1 MEGLLAEHERLSKSG
16 TFSKSL
22 DDIQKT
28 IDLLVKARESIAA
41 NPEATSL
48 NLAKLQNP
56 IKGSLEDLHKDLEE
70 VRKHQTKYAK
80 LLDKKFKDKALP
92 HMDYDALSSQPAL
105 INRAIAMHLLR
116 EGQFSVASTFL
127 TEATKNQSPD
137 DTTDDLTMSGTEQDL
152 GLDSLKS
159 ESLRKQ
165 FANMY
170 HILHEMKN
178 ERNLLPAIEW
188 AREKGDE
195 LEKRGSN
202 LEFELGKLQ
211 FVWLFVGQ
219 SIQSGQPNIF
229 EGRQQ
234 ALAYARQELSHFRP
248 RHLRELQQLCGAI
261 AFCPNLRQSPYRS
274 IFINNNAWDEIANS
288 FTKEFCAL
296 LGLSADSPLYIAA
309 TAGAIALPHFS
320 KLQFIMK
327 DKRTEWTTKHEI
339 PVEVPLPPSYRFHSI
354 FVCPVSK
361 EQTTDQNPPMM
372 MPCGH
377 VVAQESL
384 MRLSKNS
391 RFKCPYCPNESHPRD
406 AMKIFMRWGNKHFR
420 TNVHVAIPL
429 TIFQFLAMFSRDPV
443 FNVDLTKTL
452 FASRETTSQKAPKE
466 YRKQKCPNN
475 AHPTNRPDLSFIVDV
490 GKPSTTALHRVEQK

>member
-16 TFSKSL
+16 TFTKSL

-28 IDLLVKARESIAA
+28 IDLLVKARETIAA
-41 NPEATSL
+41 SEMPFLSSIFQRENKSMLIVTLVSDTETASL
-48 NLAKLQNP
+48 NLAKLQTPVKN
-56 IKGSLEDLHKDLEE
+56 SLEDVHKDLEE
-70 VRKHQTKYAK
+70 VRKCQSKYLK
-80 LLDKKFKDKALP
+80 LLDKKFKDKTLP
-92 HMDYDALSSQPAL
+92 QMDYVALSAQPAL
-105 INRAIAMHLLR
+105 INRAVAMHLLR

-127 TEATKNQSPD
+127 SEATKDQVAENVEE
-137 DTTDDLTMSGTEQDL
+137 DLTMSGTEQDL

-188 AREKGDE
+188 ARDKSEE

-211 FVWLFVGQ
+211 FVWLFVGRPNQNGQ
-219 SIQSGQPNIF
+219 SNLY
-229 EGRQQ
+229 EGRQH
-234 ALAYARQELSHFRP
+234 ALEYIRQELSHFRP
-248 RHLRELQQLCGAI
+248 RYHRELQQLCGAI
-261 AFCPNLRQSPYRS
+261 AFCPNLPQSPYRRT
-274 IFINNNAWDEIANS
+274 FLNNEAWDELATS

-320 KLQFIMK
+320 KLQVIMK

-377 VVAQESL
+377 VVAKESL
-384 MRLSKNS
+384 MRLSKNA
-391 RFKCPYCPNESHPRD
+391 RFKCPYCPNESHPKD
-406 AMKIFMRWGNKHFR
+406 AMKIYM
-420 TNVHVAIPL
+420 
-429 TIFQFLAMFSRDPV
+429 
-443 FNVDLTKTL
+443 
-452 FASRETTSQKAPKE
+452 
-466 YRKQKCPNN
+466 
-475 AHPTNRPDLSFIVDV
+475 
-490 GKPSTTALHRVEQK
+490 

>member
-1 MEGLLAEHERLSKSG
+1 MDALITEHEKLVKSG

-22 DDIQKT
+22 DDIQIT
-28 IDLLVKARESIAA
+28 IDHLVKARETIAA
-41 NPEATSL
+41 NPDATPL
-48 NLAKLQNP
+48 NLAKLQNTV
-56 IKGSLEDLHKDLEE
+56 KSSLEDLHKDLEE
-70 VRKHQTKYAK
+70 VRKHQTRYAK
-80 LLDKKFKDKALP
+80 LLDKKFKDKSLP
-92 HMDYDALSSQPAL
+92 HMDYEALSSQPAL

-127 TEATKNQSPD
+127 TEATKSQSSD
-137 DTTDDLTMSGTEQDL
+137 DTTEDLTMSGTEQDL

-170 HILHEMKN
+170 HILHEMKS

-188 AREKGDE
+188 AREKSEE

-202 LEFELGKLQ
+202 LEFELGRHQ
-211 FVWLFVGQ
+211 FVWLFVGKQ
-219 SIQSGQPNIF
+219 LQHGRSHIF

-234 ALAYARQELSHFRP
+234 ALEYARQELSHFQP
-248 RHLRELQQLCGAI
+248 RYLRELQQLCGAI
-261 AFCPNLRQSPYRS
+261 AFCPNLQQSPYRRM
-274 IFINNNAWDEIANS
+274 FLNNDAWEELAAS

-320 KLQFIMK
+320 KLQVIMK
-327 DKRTEWTTKHEI
+327 DKRTEWTTQHEI

-377 VVAQESL
+377 VVAHESL

-391 RFKCPYCPNESHPRD
+391 RFKCPYCPNESHPKD
-406 AMKIFMRWGNKHFR
+406 AMKIYM
-420 TNVHVAIPL
+420 
-429 TIFQFLAMFSRDPV
+429 
-443 FNVDLTKTL
+443 
-452 FASRETTSQKAPKE
+452 
-466 YRKQKCPNN
+466 
-475 AHPTNRPDLSFIVDV
+475 
-490 GKPSTTALHRVEQK
+490 

>member
-1 MEGLLAEHERLSKSG
+1 MEALLAEHERLCKSG
-16 TFSKSL
+16 TFSKTL

-28 IDLLVKARESIAA
+28 VDILVTARETVAA
-41 NPEATSL
+41 DPDATSL
-48 NLAKLQNP
+48 TLAKLQNP
-56 IKGSLEDLHKDLEE
+56 VKNSLEDVHKGLEE

-80 LLDKKFKDKALP
+80 LLDKKFKDKTLP
-92 HMDYDALSSQPAL
+92 QMDYDELSSQPAL

-127 TEATKNQSPD
+127 TEATKNQPPD
-137 DTTDDLTMSGTEQDL
+137 DVGDDMTMSGTEQDL

-170 HILHEMKN
+170 HILHELKN
-178 ERNLLPAIEW
+178 EQNLVPAIEW
-188 AREKGDE
+188 AREKSDE
-195 LEKRGSN
+195 LGKRGSN
-202 LEFELGKLQ
+202 LEFELGRLQ
-211 FVWLFVGQ
+211 FVWLFVGKQ
-219 SIQSGQPNIF
+219 MQKGQPNVY
-229 EGRQQ
+229 EGRQH
-234 ALAYARQELSHFRP
+234 ALEYARRELSHFR
-248 RHLRELQQLCGAI
+248 RRYLRELQQLCGAI
-261 AFCPNLRQSPYRS
+261 AFCPNLAQSPYRRM
-274 IFINNNAWDEIANS
+274 FLNNDAWDELASS

-320 KLQFIMK
+320 KLQVIMK

-384 MRLSKNS
+384 MRLSKNT

-406 AMKIFMRWGNKHFR
+406 AMKIYM
-420 TNVHVAIPL
+420 
-429 TIFQFLAMFSRDPV
+429 
-443 FNVDLTKTL
+443 
-452 FASRETTSQKAPKE
+452 
-466 YRKQKCPNN
+466 
-475 AHPTNRPDLSFIVDV
+475 
-490 GKPSTTALHRVEQK
+490 

>member
-1 MEGLLAEHERLSKSG
+1 MESLLAEHERLSKSG

-28 IDLLVKARESIAA
+28 IDLLVNARETIAA
-41 NPEATSL
+41 DPEATSL

-56 IKGSLEDLHKDLEE
+56 VKSSLEDLHKDLEE

-80 LLDKKFKDKALP
+80 LVDKKFKDKTLPQMEYEALT
-92 HMDYDALSSQPAL
+92 SQPAL

-127 TEATKNQSPD
+127 TEATKNQSLGD
-137 DTTDDLTMSGTEQDL
+137 MSDDLTMSGTEQDL

-188 AREKGDE
+188 AREKSDE
-195 LEKRGSN
+195 LDKRGSN
-202 LEFELGKLQ
+202 LEFDLGKLQ
-211 FVWLFVGQ
+211 FVWLYVGKQ
-219 SIQSGQPNIF
+219 AQSGRPNF
-229 EGRQQ
+229 VEGRRQ
-234 ALAYARQELSHFRP
+234 ALAYARQELCHCRP
-248 RHLRELQQLCGAI
+248 RYLKELQKLFGAI
-261 AFCPNLRQSPYRS
+261 AYCPNLRQSPYRR
-274 IFINNNAWDEIANS
+274 IFLNDDAWGELAGS

-296 LGLSADSPLYIAA
+296 LGLSAESPLYIAA

-320 KLQFIMK
+320 KLQVIMK
-327 DKRTEWTTKHEI
+327 DKRTEWTTLHEI

-361 EQTTDQNPPMM
+361 EQATDENPPMM

-377 VVAQESL
+377 VVASESL
-384 MRLSKNS
+384 ERLSKGN

-406 AMKIFMRWGNKHFR
+406 AMKIYM
-420 TNVHVAIPL
+420 
-429 TIFQFLAMFSRDPV
+429 
-443 FNVDLTKTL
+443 
-452 FASRETTSQKAPKE
+452 
-466 YRKQKCPNN
+466 
-475 AHPTNRPDLSFIVDV
+475 
-490 GKPSTTALHRVEQK
+490 

>member
-1 MEGLLAEHERLSKSG
+1 MESLLAEHERLSKSG

-28 IDLLVKARESIAA
+28 IDLLVNVRDTIAA
-41 NPEATSL
+41 DPEATSL
-48 NLAKLQNP
+48 NLAKLQTP
-56 IKGSLEDLHKDLEE
+56 VKSSLEDLHKDLEE

-80 LLDKKFKDKALP
+80 LIDKKFKDKTLP
-92 HMDYDALSSQPAL
+92 QMDYEALSSQPAL

-127 TEATKNQSPD
+127 TEATKNQSPED
-137 DTTDDLTMSGTEQDL
+137 MTNDLTMSGTDQDL

-188 AREKGDE
+188 AREKSDE

-202 LEFELGKLQ
+202 LEFDLGKLQ
-211 FVWLFVGQ
+211 FVWLFVGKQ
-219 SIQSGQPNIF
+219 LQSGRPNLF
-229 EGRQQ
+229 EGRRQ
-234 ALAYARQELSHFRP
+234 ALEYARQELCHFRP
-248 RHLRELQQLCGAI
+248 RYLKELQQLCGAM
-261 AFCPNLRQSPYRS
+261 AFCPNLQQSPYRRV
-274 IFINNNAWDEIANS
+274 FLDNDAWDELASS

-296 LGLSADSPLYIAA
+296 LGLSAESPLYIAA

-320 KLQFIMK
+320 KLQVIMK
-327 DKRTEWTTKHEI
+327 DKRTEWTTLHEI

-377 VVAQESL
+377 VVANESL
-384 MRLSKNS
+384 ERLSKGN

-406 AMKIFMRWGNKHFR
+406 AMRIYM
-420 TNVHVAIPL
+420 
-429 TIFQFLAMFSRDPV
+429 
-443 FNVDLTKTL
+443 
-452 FASRETTSQKAPKE
+452 
-466 YRKQKCPNN
+466 
-475 AHPTNRPDLSFIVDV
+475 
-490 GKPSTTALHRVEQK
+490 

>member
-1 MEGLLAEHERLSKSG
+1 MDALLAEHERLSKSG
-16 TFSKSL
+16 TFTKTL

-28 IDLLVKARESIAA
+28 IDLLVKARETIAA
-41 NPEATSL
+41 NTETASL
-48 NLAKLQNP
+48 NLAKLQTPVKN
-56 IKGSLEDLHKDLEE
+56 SLEDVHKDLEE
-70 VRKHQTKYAK
+70 VRKYQSKYSK
-80 LLDKKFKDKALP
+80 LLDKKFKDKVLP
-92 HMDYDALSSQPAL
+92 QMDYDALSSQPAL
-105 INRAIAMHLLR
+105 INRAVAMHLLR

-127 TEATKNQSPD
+127 SEATRDKGSDNME
-137 DTTDDLTMSGTEQDL
+137 DDLTMSGTEQDL

-188 AREKGDE
+188 ARDKSDE

-211 FVWLFVGQ
+211 FVWLFVGRQ
-219 SIQSGQPNIF
+219 SQRGQPNMY
-229 EGRQQ
+229 EGRQH
-234 ALAYARQELSHFRP
+234 ALEYVRQELSHFRP
-248 RHLRELQQLCGAI
+248 RYLRELQQLCGAI
-261 AFCPNLRQSPYRS
+261 AFCPNLPQSPYRRT
-274 IFINNNAWDEIANS
+274 FLNNDAWDELAIS

-320 KLQFIMK
+320 KLQVIMK

-377 VVAQESL
+377 VVAKESL
-384 MRLSKNS
+384 LRLSKNA
-391 RFKCPYCPNESHPRD
+391 RFKCPYCPNESHPKD
-406 AMKIFMRWGNKHFR
+406 AMKIYM
-420 TNVHVAIPL
+420 
-429 TIFQFLAMFSRDPV
+429 
-443 FNVDLTKTL
+443 
-452 FASRETTSQKAPKE
+452 
-466 YRKQKCPNN
+466 
-475 AHPTNRPDLSFIVDV
+475 
-490 GKPSTTALHRVEQK
+490 

>member
-1 MEGLLAEHERLSKSG
+1 MDSLLAEHERLSKSG

-28 IDLLVKARESIAA
+28 IDLLVNARETIAA
-41 NPEATSL
+41 DPEATSL
-48 NLAKLQNP
+48 NLAKLQTPVKN
-56 IKGSLEDLHKDLEE
+56 SLEDLHKDLEE
-70 VRKHQTKYAK
+70 VRKHQTKYTK
-80 LLDKKFKDKALP
+80 LIDKKFKDKTLP
-92 HMDYDALSSQPAL
+92 QMDYEALSSRPAL

-127 TEATKNQSPD
+127 SEATKNQSPD
-137 DTTDDLTMSGTEQDL
+137 EMTDDLTMSGTEQDL
-152 GLDSLKS
+152 GLDSLRS

-188 AREKGDE
+188 AREKSDE

-202 LEFELGKLQ
+202 LEFDLGKLQ
-211 FVWLFVGQ
+211 FVWLFVGKQ
-219 SIQSGQPNIF
+219 LQSGRPNLL
-229 EGRQQ
+229 EGRRQ
-234 ALAYARQELSHFRP
+234 ALEYARQELCQFRP
-248 RHLRELQQLCGAI
+248 RYLKELQQLCGAI
-261 AFCPNLRQSPYRS
+261 AFCPNLQQSPYRRV
-274 IFINNNAWDEIANS
+274 FLNNDAWDELASS

-296 LGLSADSPLYIAA
+296 LGLSAESPLYIAA

-320 KLQFIMK
+320 KLQVIMK
-327 DKRTEWTTKHEI
+327 DKRTEWTTLHEI

-377 VVAQESL
+377 VVASESL
-384 MRLSKNS
+384 ERLSKGN

-406 AMKIFMRWGNKHFR
+406 AMKIYM
-420 TNVHVAIPL
+420 
-429 TIFQFLAMFSRDPV
+429 
-443 FNVDLTKTL
+443 
-452 FASRETTSQKAPKE
+452 
-466 YRKQKCPNN
+466 
-475 AHPTNRPDLSFIVDV
+475 
-490 GKPSTTALHRVEQK
+490 

>member
-1 MEGLLAEHERLSKSG
+1 MDALLAEHERLSKSG
-16 TFSKSL
+16 TFTKTL
-22 DDIQKT
+22 EDIQKT
-28 IDLLVKARESIAA
+28 IDLLVKARETIAA
-41 NPEATSL
+41 NTETASL
-48 NLAKLQNP
+48 NLAKLQTPVKN
-56 IKGSLEDLHKDLEE
+56 SLEDVHKDLEE
-70 VRKHQTKYAK
+70 VRKYQSKYSK
-80 LLDKKFKDKALP
+80 LLDKVLSRPLQRAYRKADTLQKFKDKVLP
-92 HMDYDALSSQPAL
+92 QMDYDALSSQPAL
-105 INRAIAMHLLR
+105 INRAVAMHLLR

-127 TEATKNQSPD
+127 SEATKDKGSDNME
-137 DTTDDLTMSGTEQDL
+137 DDLTMSGTEQDL

-188 AREKGDE
+188 ARDKSDE

-211 FVWLFVGQ
+211 FVWLFVGRQ
-219 SIQSGQPNIF
+219 NQKGQPKMY
-229 EGRQQ
+229 EGRQH
-234 ALAYARQELSHFRP
+234 ALEYVRQELSHFRP
-248 RHLRELQQLCGAI
+248 RYLRELQQLCGAI
-261 AFCPNLRQSPYRS
+261 AFCPNLPQSPYRRT
-274 IFINNNAWDEIANS
+274 FLNNDAWDELAIS

-320 KLQFIMK
+320 KLQVIMK

-377 VVAQESL
+377 VVAKESL
-384 MRLSKNS
+384 LRLSKNA
-391 RFKCPYCPNESHPRD
+391 RFKCPYCPNESHPKD
-406 AMKIFMRWGNKHFR
+406 AMKIYM
-420 TNVHVAIPL
+420 
-429 TIFQFLAMFSRDPV
+429 
-443 FNVDLTKTL
+443 
-452 FASRETTSQKAPKE
+452 
-466 YRKQKCPNN
+466 
-475 AHPTNRPDLSFIVDV
+475 
-490 GKPSTTALHRVEQK
+490 